1 MRRTH
6 RALATLALGLALAA
20 ATTAA
25 AAAMP
30 PTGTEDAPNQA
41 ARKELYQSEL
51 ERSLQLRNQAGS
63 EHVVEHGL
71 AVQRKALY
79 QSELEVTLARDRAL
93 SAIAA
98 QPATMADPA
107 RRSSR
112 VYVLATLLIGL
123 VGGLLGGAGVM
134 VGWTATTRRRL
145 HRPATGS

>member
-1 MRRTH
+1 MSRTY
-6 RALATLALGLALAA
+6 RALTTLALSLALVG
-20 ATTAA
+20 TTAA
-25 AAAMP
+25 VASA
-30 PTGTEDAPNQA
+30 TEDINA
-41 ARKELYQSEL
+41 
-51 ERSLQLRNQAGS
+51 
-63 EHVVEHGL
+63 
-71 AVQRKALY
+71 QRKALY

-98 QPATMADPA
+98 QPATTADPA